1 MKKAIQ
7 RLQKSLEEHEGQN
20 HIDGVKAGGT
30 WAKQQASYQDLLRL
44 STFCKSDEFLNYFDN
59 DGEKLPLGARLAIE
73 LHEEPGYFWTSVQ
86 QEDHDRY
93 LDDDFV
99 SEFIGGALYV
109 FHMFEQSQ
117 TGRIS

>member
-1 MKKAIQ
+1 MKKAIK
-7 RLQKSLEEHEGQN
+7 RLQKSFEENEGQN

-44 STFCKSDEFLNYFDN
+44 STFCKSDEFLNYFN
-59 DGEKLPLGARLAIE
+59 TDGEKLPLGARLAIE
-73 LHEEPGYFWTSVQ
+73 LHEEPDYFWESVLKKEQ
-86 QEDHDRY
+86 YRY